1 MAKALLLPCLLFLA
15 STLRG
20 QLPGPHG
27 FQPEQNNSFTVTVD
41 GAGRSTPDTIRIMAQ
56 VPALGAAITFFRSIS
71 VRPGKA
77 YNKHFSFHAPALMQL
92 NDSFFVAGDRDSIHI
107 AWDAALNRFAITGG
121 RYPANYSLYSRLSAM
136 PDPLSRYSPRTDNY
150 SAFISAADSNAFLK
164 IALVKK
170 EFEAGRLS
178 KDALDYLS
186 AYIKYDHLRALLR
199 TRSPSLRR
207 LLPFTHSTFTSTITF
222 EDFRHDEYADMLNY
236 SFCTLQYIRLHD
248 HDPYA
253 QVGYVI
259 DSLSGNTRSNML
271 YYMVVQ
277 AHLHMK
283 DGNHEAYAGLYSR
296 IRQLPLP
303 PDYSRAIEQ
312 QYEKTKMENEP
323 LDPSVAAH
331 TRLVS
336 LTGDRLTL
344 QDLLLRYL
352 HQGLVME
359 FPAPD
364 DTHLQVK
371 TNLPPAPAASDSSAW
386 TVLSV
391 YLLKGSFAQW
401 KKTHAGMAA
410 TLRLSSWFVENGLK
424 SPLASYLHL
433 QLTPQAD
440 GLPRYTVMD
449 ATGKIK
455 WADAPLSVLLQ
466 DSRLRSVVDRW

>member
-27 FQPEQNNSFTVTVD
+27 FQPEQNNSFTATVD
-41 GAGRSTPDTIRIMAQ
+41 GAGRNVPDIIRITAQ
-56 VPALGAAITFFRSIS
+56 VPALEAAVTFSRSLD
-71 VRPGKA
+71 VRPGIA
-77 YNKHFSFHAPALMQL
+77 YTKHFSFHAPALMQL
-92 NDSFFVAGDRDSIHI
+92 NDSFFLAGDGDSIHI
-107 AWDAALNRFAITGG
+107 AWDAALNRYAITGG
-121 RYPANYSLYSRLSAM
+121 RYPANYSLYSTLSVM
-136 PDPLSRYSPRTDNY
+136 PDPLSRYSLRTDNY
-150 SAFISAADSNAFLK
+150 
-164 IALVKK
+164 
-170 EFEAGRLS
+170 
-178 KDALDYLS
+178 
-186 AYIKYDHLRALLR
+186 
-199 TRSPSLRR
+199 
-207 LLPFTHSTFTSTITF
+207 
-222 EDFRHDEYADMLNY
+222 EDECADMLNY
-236 SFCTLQYIRLHD
+236 TFCTLQYIRLHD

-253 QVGYVI
+253 QIGYVI

-271 YYMVVQ
+271 YYVVVQ

-296 IRQLPLP
+296 IPQLPLP

-323 LDPSVAAH
+323 LKPAVAAH
-331 TRLVS
+331 TKLVS
-336 LTGDRLTL
+336 LTGDRLSL
-344 QDLLLRYL
+344 QDLLLRYP

-364 DTHLQVK
+364 ETHVQIK
-371 TNLPPAPAASDSSAW
+371 TNLPPATASADSSAW

-401 KKTHAGMAA
+401 KKTHAGMVA
-410 TLRLSSWFVENGLK
+410 TLRLNSWFVENGLK
-424 SPLASYLHL
+424 CPLASYLHL

-455 WADAPLSVLLQ
+455 WADASLSALLQ
-466 DSRLRSVVDRW
+466 DSHLRSVVNRW